1 MSRPAI
7 SSLAPALRRPFSAQ
21 ITVRPKAAFPSSSC
35 SPVPRLTLRSSS
47 SSASSANANVPRYTT
62 KKTSA
67 SNLFKPTTIILICV
81 PILTGFLGVWQLKRL
96 KWKLELID
104 EVDRNLQK
112 PPMLLPANI
121 NLSALPDFSFRR
133 VIIRG
138 KFEGPPILF
147 GPQTKD
153 GFPGYHLIL
162 PFARSDGSTIL
173 VNRGFIT
180 TTRATAIRE
189 RRQAAPGLNIDG
201 GSDGKEYEV
210 EGMLTRKGERTI
222 WSPENNV
229 KTNEWFW
236 KDVEGM
242 AEWAKVASGGE
253 REVQPVLVDAI
264 EEPDS
269 SYTLLMNQGVPVGR
283 PPQVE
288 LRNQHAQYAAIW
300 LSLSASTAGM
310 LVYVLTKGK
319 AQPSRRPRI

>member
-7 SSLAPALRRPFSAQ
+7 TTFLPALRRPLARTLVQ
-21 ITVRPKAAFPSSSC
+21 PKP
-35 SPVPRLTLRSSS
+35 S
-47 SSASSANANVPRYTT
+47 SSASSSSSVRFSLSSSSFSTTTNANTNGPRYTT
-62 KKTSA
+62 KKTFA
-67 SNLFKPTTIILICV
+67 SNLLKPTTIVLICV

-112 PPMLLPANI
+112 PPMLLPASI

-133 VIIRG
+133 VILRG

-162 PFARSDGSTIL
+162 PFVRSDGSTIL

-189 RRQAAPGLNIDG
+189 KRQAAPGLTMDG
-201 GSDGKEYEV
+201 ASDGKEYEV
-210 EGMLTRKGERTI
+210 EGMLTRKGEKTI
-222 WSPENNV
+222 WSPENNI

-242 AEWAKVASGGE
+242 AEWASVAAGGD

-319 AQPSRRPRI
+319 AQPSRRTRI